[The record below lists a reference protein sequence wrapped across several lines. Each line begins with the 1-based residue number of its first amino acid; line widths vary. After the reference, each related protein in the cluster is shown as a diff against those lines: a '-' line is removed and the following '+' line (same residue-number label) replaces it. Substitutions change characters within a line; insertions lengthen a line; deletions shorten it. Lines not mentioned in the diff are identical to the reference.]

1 LILAE
6 IYYGTIDFH
15 NLSGSVEIYKG
26 NKGMLNKGAYKLG
39 EAK

>member
-1 LILAE
+1 MEQLIST
-6 IYYGTIDFH
+6 IYQV
-15 NLSGSVEIYKG
+15 LQVSKVEIHKG